1 MDTSPTS
8 PAQTPD
14 TLAAQLRD
22 LERQGGGM
30 ARLAHVAAGALLV
43 AFSAGSLLS
52 ISHAAF
58 VAFLAAWQ
66 AGHAD
71 IPDGISLV
79 VNLLLV
85 LAADIA
91 LLYAASVLR
100 VLIAAQAPKSE
111 RRVHTWAMVGA
122 SALESSTYLYLA
134 WQFDRPTTAFLWALV
149 LARALAAPL
158 FAAYLSMARPLPVA
172 PRDVAY
178 QAALASGKGV
188 VRDVAT
194 LAADASAPLRR
205 KVRIYTASALMSG
218 HDRAR
223 FNDIIEAV
231 ALEDAP
237 APASAAP
244 ALEDAPTAPA
254 QPAPPSG
261 PDTGPQRPPTGP
273 GSPAALAPIGGP
285 SREQIA
291 AAEQLAETWRGWP
304 PERQT
309 ARRTATRP
317 AASAAGVRTPRASS
331 ARRSQPAERRSNKS
345 GPARSGQSLEGE
357 ARLAWASGARTVNTM
372 MALGGMSRNA
382 ASGWVRTLK
391 AEASQVEL
399 GRQAEREQADA
410 GQLAQ

>member
-1 MDTSPTS
+1 MDTSPSKLADASQT
-8 PAQTPD
+8 PATPD

-30 ARLAHVAAGALLV
+30 ARLAHIAAGALLV

-58 VAFLAAWQ
+58 VQFLAAWGKGQ
-66 AGHAD
+66 AD
-71 IPDGISLV
+71 VPDGISLV

-85 LAADIA
+85 LAADVA

-111 RRVHTWAMVGA
+111 QRIHKWAMIGA

-134 WQFDRPTTAFLWALV
+134 WQFDRPSGWFLWAIV
-149 LARALAAPL
+149 GARALAAPL

-205 KVRIYTASALMSG
+205 KVKIYTASAMMTAP
-218 HDRAR
+218 DRAR

-231 ALEDAP
+231 AIEDAP
-237 APASAAP
+237 APV
-244 ALEDAPTAPA
+244 TAPA
-254 QPAPPSG
+254 NVTTTPEQPTG
-261 PDTGPQRPPTGP
+261 PDRPPTGG
-273 GSPAALAPIGGP
+273 GSPTAAPADAPRQRSAQRP
-285 SREQIA
+285 A
-291 AAEQLAETWRGWP
+291 VLQLPTDRPAQPR
-304 PERQT
+304 
-309 ARRTATRP
+309 RRTAARASGATS
-317 AASAAGVRTPRASS
+317 AASKTHATTGVRTPRKT
-331 ARRSQPAERRSNKS
+331 RK
-345 GPARSGQSLEGE
+345 SGQSLEAD
-357 ARLAWASGARTVNTM
+357 ARAAWASGARTINAMMTM
-372 MALGGMSRNA
+372 SGMSRNA
-382 ASGWVRTLK
+382 AGGWVRTLK
-391 AEASQVEL
+391 AEQATASD
-399 GRQAEREQADA
+399 ASSA